1 MIQISIESNSKED
14 KSKKRANLMN
24 NAMLVENWIKNFDS
38 KSINDCFDN
47 RGMNT
52 TMT

>member
-1 MIQISIESNSKED
+1 
-14 KSKKRANLMN
+14 MN